1 MLNLIDRQMMRN
13 YFKSYIVCLSS
24 LLLLYVVVDLFT
36 NLDDFAHSGNGLPG
50 TVKRIGNYYAVQ
62 ITLIFDRLSEA
73 IALLAAMFTIA
84 WMQRSNEQMPLLS
97 AGVSTHRIVAPV
109 VGCAFFMILVSLV
122 NQEVV
127 IPAVADRLTL
137 SRDDP
142 GGQKEVGVRHAYDPS
157 GIHVTGLRAVRHGQI
172 VRNFEC
178 LIPDGLWETQEHI
191 CAQEARYVPCEGGPR
206 SGHKG
211 SARWEL
217 TGCHPP
223 DMRPI
228 PGILEVRDRTRYVLY
243 TRTIDFDSLTRE
255 PNWFLR
261 TSTWQLYEEL
271 QRPESTRLAS
281 MAVLFHTRLTRP
293 LLGFVLVLMGLSVI
307 LRDQNRNVF
316 ISAGMCLVLCAV
328 FFASCTACKML
339 GDKELLTPALAAW
352 LPVLVFGPFAFVLFD
367 AAHT

>member
-1 MLNLIDRQMMRN
+1 
-13 YFKSYIVCLSS
+13 
-24 LLLLYVVVDLFT
+24 
-36 NLDDFAHSGNGLPG
+36 
-50 TVKRIGNYYAVQ
+50 VQ

-122 NQEVV
+122 NQELLV
-127 IPAVADRLTL
+127 PAVADRLTL

-157 GIHVTGLRAVRHGQI
+157 GIHVTGLKAVRHGRI
-172 VRNFEC
+172 VHRFEC
-178 LIPDGLWETQEHI
+178 LIPDGLGEAQEHI
-191 CAQEARYVPCEGGPR
+191 CAQEARVVSPADVGAPPG
-206 SGHKG
+206 SG
-211 SARWEL
+211 ACWLL
-217 TGCHPP
+217 TGCHPK
-223 DMRPI
+223 DIQPI
-228 PGILEVRDRTRYVLY
+228 PGILLKRDRTRYILC

-261 TSTWQLYEEL
+261 TSTWQLYQEL
-271 QRPESTRLAS
+271 QRPESQRLAS

-316 ISAGMCLVLCAV
+316 ISAGMCLVLCGV

-352 LPVLVFGPFAFVLFD
+352 LPVIVFGPFAFVLFE